1 MGGRDLGGLVVPLR
15 EEWCAGKERCDGL
28 DDDDDDE
35 EDEDDADPAMGM
47 ILV

>member
-28 DDDDDDE
+28 DDDDE